1 MSGQPL
7 ARLHV
12 RPRLRPVGDL
22 LVPDWLAITIGSH
35 IWAWREL
42 GERELAHELAHVRQ
56 WGRHGVRFPLLYL
69 VAAVRAGRRG
79 GDWYRDNRFER
90 EASAAERSRRRA

>member
-1 MSGQPL
+1 MSGRAL
-7 ARLHV
+7 AHLHV

-35 IWAWREL
+35 IWAWRPL
-42 GERELAHELAHVRQ
+42 RSGELAHELAHARQ
-56 WGRHGVRFPLLYL
+56 WQRHGPRFPLLY
-69 VAAVRAGRRG
+69 VVESVRAWRGG

-90 EASAAERSRRRA
+90 EAHAGGRG